1 MRLVPIT
8 APKPLSI
15 KIAYFVSRKL
25 FGKVLSAINV
35 IYARCPPILSVATKI
50 VSVEKKLSLDKRT
63 RLLIRNFVSQ
73 LNDCKFCSNTIAYLS
88 QKDRDLELQQIKE
101 LLNYR
106 ESDLYTPREKALLAY
121 LEEVTYTKVAN
132 DETFNALKAYFKERE
147 IVEAT
152 WICATENYYNLMAK
166 PLGLTSDEL
175 KAKV

>member
-1 MRLVPIT
+1 MRLVPVT
-8 APKPLSI
+8 APGAISI

-35 IYARCPPILSVATKI
+35 IYARCPPLLSVATKI
-50 VSVEKKLSLDKRT
+50 VAVEKKLSLDKHT

-73 LNDCKFCSNTIAYLS
+73 LNDCKFCSNTIAYIS
-88 QKDRDLELQQIKE
+88 QKDHDLELQQIRE

-106 ESDLYTPREKALLAY
+106 ESDQYTEKEKVLLTY
-121 LEEVTYTKVAN
+121 LEEVTYTKTVN
-132 DETFNALKAYFKERE
+132 DETFNALKASFSERE

-175 KAKV
+175 KAKD